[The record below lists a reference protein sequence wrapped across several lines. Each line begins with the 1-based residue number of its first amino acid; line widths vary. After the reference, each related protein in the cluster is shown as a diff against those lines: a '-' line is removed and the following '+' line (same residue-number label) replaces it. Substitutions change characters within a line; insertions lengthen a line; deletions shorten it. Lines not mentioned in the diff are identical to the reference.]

1 MKQQLDKIFSPET
14 IAVIGAS
21 TKDHSVGHAVLKNLI
36 SGGFEG
42 TVYPVNPHHRSVLG
56 IRCYSQVKDIPE
68 KVDLAI
74 ITTPART
81 VLSVVESCGKAKVGG
96 LVIISAGFKEAG
108 EEGEKMS
115 GEILKT
121 ARKYGM
127 RFLGT
132 NCLGFIHPALKINAS
147 FAQKM
152 AKPGKVAFI
161 SQSGALCT
169 AILDWAEEK
178 NVGFSHFVSG
188 GSMQDIGFHDLID
201 YFGADRHTAAI
212 LVYMESLTDSRK
224 FLSAARAF
232 ARTKPIILLKAGKSS
247 EGAKSALS
255 HTGSIAGNDDVF
267 DAAFKRAGITR
278 VDTIE
283 QLFDVAQA
291 IAMQPLPEQNRLA
304 IVTNAGG
311 PGVLA
316 TDFLMENGGAL
327 AQLTETTMTQ
337 LNELLSK
344 NWSHNNPVDILGDG
358 SAEQYRKAVEIV
370 LADPQVDGV
379 LAIFVPQAI
388 TSAEDVA
395 FRLVEAA
402 KSSHKT
408 VLASWMGE
416 RDTKAA
422 RDILENGNVPV
433 YQFPE
438 SAVYAFL
445 KMYHYARNLR
455 LLYETP
461 SNTPLEF
468 TPDIRATRALIQKV
482 LDDKRLV
489 FNEIEAKQ
497 LMRYYDIP
505 TTHSQLAADPEEVKK
520 VAGKIGFPLVMKIA
534 SPDITHKTDVG
545 GVKLKIQSLEEAEAA
560 FFEIMKNVKKNS
572 PKAKIEGVLME
583 EMVSKR
589 YEILIGAK
597 KDPIFGPIVVFGM
610 GGVATEIFKDH
621 NIGLPPLNMA
631 LAERVIEETKIFE
644 LLKGFRKVPAVDLKA
659 IQFLLYK
666 FAYLL
671 MEFPEIREIDLN
683 PFVVDET
690 GGMVI
695 DANIVLDGEL
705 AGKKIKPYSHLVI
718 SPYPKQYC
726 KTISLKDGRTVMLR
740 PIRPED
746 EPLEAELFSNLS
758 KESIYFRFFGYVP
771 KVTHELLTRFTQID
785 YDREMAIVAELEEG
799 GHKKFAGVV
808 RLVSETLNNTAEFA
822 IVVADP
828 WQGQGLG
835 NEMMD
840 FALSIARDWKLEKVF
855 ANVMKSN
862 RLMLHMFKRRGFH
875 ISSAD
880 HETAYAEITLS
891 QPEPAA
897 VQS

>member
-1 MKQQLDKIFSPET
+1 
-14 IAVIGAS
+14 
-21 TKDHSVGHAVLKNLI
+21 
-36 SGGFEG
+36 
-42 TVYPVNPHHRSVLG
+42 
-56 IRCYSQVKDIPE
+56 
-68 KVDLAI
+68 
-74 ITTPART
+74 
-81 VLSVVESCGKAKVGG
+81 
-96 LVIISAGFKEAG
+96 
-108 EEGEKMS
+108 
-115 GEILKT
+115 
-121 ARKYGM
+121 
-127 RFLGT
+127 
-132 NCLGFIHPALKINAS
+132 
-147 FAQKM
+147 
-152 AKPGKVAFI
+152 
-161 SQSGALCT
+161 
-169 AILDWAEEK
+169 
-178 NVGFSHFVSG
+178 
-188 GSMQDIGFHDLID
+188 
-201 YFGADRHTAAI
+201 
-212 LVYMESLTDSRK
+212 
-224 FLSAARAF
+224 
-232 ARTKPIILLKAGKSS
+232 
-247 EGAKSALS
+247 
-255 HTGSIAGNDDVF
+255 
-267 DAAFKRAGITR
+267 
-278 VDTIE
+278 
-283 QLFDVAQA
+283 
-291 IAMQPLPEQNRLA
+291 
-304 IVTNAGG
+304 
-311 PGVLA
+311 
-316 TDFLMENGGAL
+316 
-327 AQLTETTMTQ
+327 
-337 LNELLSK
+337 
-344 NWSHNNPVDILGDG
+344 
-358 SAEQYRKAVEIV
+358 
-370 LADPQVDGV
+370 
-379 LAIFVPQAI
+379 I

-835 NEMMD
+835 
-840 FALSIARDWKLEKVF
+840 
-855 ANVMKSN
+855 
-862 RLMLHMFKRRGFH
+862 
-875 ISSAD
+875 
-880 HETAYAEITLS
+880 
-891 QPEPAA
+891 
-897 VQS
+897 

>member
-337 LNELLSK
+337 LNCCPKTGVTTILWIFSATALRSNTGRLWKLSLPIRR
-344 NWSHNNPVDILGDG
+344 WTACWLFLCHRQSHRPKTWLSG
-358 SAEQYRKAVEIV
+358 SWRRQ
-370 LADPQVDGV
+370 
-379 LAIFVPQAI
+379 
-388 TSAEDVA
+388 
-395 FRLVEAA
+395 
-402 KSSHKT
+402 
-408 VLASWMGE
+408 
-416 RDTKAA
+416 KAA
-422 RDILENGNVPV
+422 
-433 YQFPE
+433 
-438 SAVYAFL
+438 
-445 KMYHYARNLR
+445 
-455 LLYETP
+455 
-461 SNTPLEF
+461 
-468 TPDIRATRALIQKV
+468 
-482 LDDKRLV
+482 
-489 FNEIEAKQ
+489 
-497 LMRYYDIP
+497 
-505 TTHSQLAADPEEVKK
+505 
-520 VAGKIGFPLVMKIA
+520 
-534 SPDITHKTDVG
+534 
-545 GVKLKIQSLEEAEAA
+545 
-560 FFEIMKNVKKNS
+560 
-572 PKAKIEGVLME
+572 
-583 EMVSKR
+583 
-589 YEILIGAK
+589 
-597 KDPIFGPIVVFGM
+597 
-610 GGVATEIFKDH
+610 
-621 NIGLPPLNMA
+621 
-631 LAERVIEETKIFE
+631 
-644 LLKGFRKVPAVDLKA
+644 
-659 IQFLLYK
+659 
-666 FAYLL
+666 
-671 MEFPEIREIDLN
+671 
-683 PFVVDET
+683 
-690 GGMVI
+690 
-695 DANIVLDGEL
+695 
-705 AGKKIKPYSHLVI
+705 IKPYSLPGWA
-718 SPYPKQYC
+718 S
-726 KTISLKDGRTVMLR
+726 G
-740 PIRPED
+740 
-746 EPLEAELFSNLS
+746 
-758 KESIYFRFFGYVP
+758 
-771 KVTHELLTRFTQID
+771 TQ
-785 YDREMAIVAELEEG
+785 
-799 GHKKFAGVV
+799 
-808 RLVSETLNNTAEFA
+808 
-822 IVVADP
+822 
-828 WQGQGLG
+828 
-835 NEMMD
+835 
-840 FALSIARDWKLEKVF
+840 
-855 ANVMKSN
+855 
-862 RLMLHMFKRRGFH
+862 KRRATFWKMEMCLCTNFPKAPCTH
-875 ISSAD
+875 F
-880 HETAYAEITLS
+880 
-891 QPEPAA
+891 
-897 VQS
+897 